1 MQQARAFSV
10 NTSPDDWIAQIFS
23 AKAAQGGVVRRSIA
37 WVAREVGRERFMT
50 EVRRR
55 GFHLLASRT
64 QFIVGCHRDP
74 VHLLF

>member
-1 MQQARAFSV
+1 ME
-10 NTSPDDWIAQIFS
+10 
-23 AKAAQGGVVRRSIA
+23 RRSIA
-37 WVAREVGRERFMT
+37 WVEREVGRERFMT

-64 QFIVGCHRDP
+64 QFIVVGHRDP